1 MATTSKTPPVYNLNP
16 DGAKQVGVSSFIA
29 EKGAYVGEFTR
40 AEAVVSE
47 QGTHGIELSFRS
59 DTGQTA
65 EYLTIWTVNSEGRE
79 TYGRKVLD
87 AIMTALRLRS
97 LEPSAGKVM
106 KWNRTA
112 GREEMTQATL
122 YQSLMNKKI
131 GLLMIAEE
139 YAKTGNDGGTGW
151 KMVIVATFD
160 AETNQTPRE
169 ILEKKPAAALTDMV
183 EALRDK
189 PLKKRRASAGH
200 GGGAGGGYEPGADH
214 GEPAGADW
222 F

>member
-1 MATTSKTPPVYNLNP
+1 MATTPKTPPVYNLNP
-16 DGAKQVGVSSFIA
+16 ESAKQVGVSSFIT

-122 YQSLMNKKI
+122 YQSLMGKKI

-139 YAKTGNDGGTGW
+139 YAKTDGSGTGW

-160 AETNQTPRE
+160 SDTNQTPRE
-169 ILEKKPAAALTDMV
+169 ILEKKPATALTDMV

-214 GEPAGADW
+214 DEPIGDNW